1 MFHEVVPGPCASGA
15 TTVAFF
21 AKQTPGDSL
30 EYQVDV
36 RVRAHTNSILPALPA
51 AGNPQYV
58 RPRNRDVRYSRD
70 VTPRNLER
78 RPTGSSSHTTSS
90 PEKPD
95 RGVMPAPEALPK
107 CQAHV
112 VLRWAG
118 HVIAILRSVAAWQRS
133 QRGVVGGPGIKTVEY
148 NWLVSL

>member
-1 MFHEVVPGPCASGA
+1 
-15 TTVAFF
+15 
-21 AKQTPGDSL
+21 
-30 EYQVDV
+30 
-36 RVRAHTNSILPALPA
+36 
-51 AGNPQYV
+51 
-58 RPRNRDVRYSRD
+58 
-70 VTPRNLER
+70 
-78 RPTGSSSHTTSS
+78 
-90 PEKPD
+90 
-95 RGVMPAPEALPK
+95 MPAPEALPK